1 MSCIFPTILNHPAS
15 SVCLAQ
21 EWQEWLR
28 WIFPFRQVLS
38 AASNRWQLLPLWF
51 NQLTGILH
59 EIKTIRKMGLKKK
72 CWDILCRHILPLMQ
86 KQNVLWLF
94 VHTGQFRSSTAT
106 NFLAMTSHTWESTSN
121 LQCSD
126 GNFLPWRL
134 VVTSSSATR
143 IHDSLLRAA
152 MGCRSCLGVSW
163 GKFQLL
169 PVFRIEDWTIFIHI
183 WPPWP
188 FFFIVRCRTTLP
200 QPPGNGEG
208 LNIHDPCRTVSTT
221 VIWSQ
226 INLQL
231 CSQTILFAIQSLDSL
246 VQSDH
251 ELILTTF
258 CMLY

>member
-1 MSCIFPTILNHPAS
+1 MYISHHPQPPCI
-15 SVCLAQ
+15 
-21 EWQEWLR
+21 LR
-28 WIFPFRQVLS
+28 LPRARVAGMTPVNLSIPPGPFNSFQQVE
-38 AASNRWQLLPLWF
+38 LLPLWF

-59 EIKTIRKMGLKKK
+59 EIKTIRKMGLKKT

-152 MGCRSCLGVSW
+152 VGVSLLS
-163 GKFQLL
+163 GCNFGGSFSCFQCL
-169 PVFRIEDWTIFIHI
+169 E
-183 WPPWP
+183 
-188 FFFIVRCRTTLP
+188 
-200 QPPGNGEG
+200 
-208 LNIHDPCRTVSTT
+208 
-221 VIWSQ
+221 
-226 INLQL
+226 
-231 CSQTILFAIQSLDSL
+231 
-246 VQSDH
+246 
-251 ELILTTF
+251 
-258 CMLY
+258 

>member
-1 MSCIFPTILNHPAS
+1 MFCDCLFTQDSSDQALQQTSWPWLPTLGS
-15 SVCLAQ
+15 
-21 EWQEWLR
+21 
-28 WIFPFRQVLS
+28 
-38 AASNRWQLLPLWF
+38 LPLIF
-51 NQLTGILH
+51 SALM
-59 EIKTIRKMGLKKK
+59 EISYLG
-72 CWDILCRHILPLMQ
+72 
-86 KQNVLWLF
+86 
-94 VHTGQFRSSTAT
+94 
-106 NFLAMTSHTWESTSN
+106 
-121 LQCSD
+121 
-126 GNFLPWRL
+126 RL

-221 VIWSQ
+221 VISSQ

-251 ELILTTF
+251 ELILPTF